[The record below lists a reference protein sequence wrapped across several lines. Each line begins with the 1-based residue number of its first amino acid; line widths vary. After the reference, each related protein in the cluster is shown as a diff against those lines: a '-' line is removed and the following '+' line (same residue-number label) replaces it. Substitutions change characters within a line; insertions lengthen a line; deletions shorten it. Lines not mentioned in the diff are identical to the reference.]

1 MLCAATIESNTQKTS
16 GLHGN
21 GRIDRIDIPDTRWPE
36 LFYRVVDFS
45 FDSGLSPAEFR
56 RQKVGAFSQSFPTRI
71 IPGCKISPAKYHV
84 AKIRGHL
91 FTHCVD
97 DLRFD
102 DTRQPDRFAQR
113 TILADVTH
121 DLPELGTIVCD
132 QIFNYRF
139 GQIAF
144 EFADRLPRI
153 SVELLDLSSENR
165 RDGCLAGCEDCS

>member
-1 MLCAATIESNTQKTS
+1 M
-16 GLHGN
+16 
-21 GRIDRIDIPDTRWPE
+21 
-36 LFYRVVDFS
+36 
-45 FDSGLSPAEFR
+45 
-56 RQKVGAFSQSFPTRI
+56 
-71 IPGCKISPAKYHV
+71 
-84 AKIRGHL
+84 
-91 FTHCVD
+91 D

-144 EFADRLPRI
+144 EFADDLPRI
-153 SVELLDLSSENR
+153 SVELLDLSAENR
-165 RDGCLAGCEDCS
+165 CDGCLAACEDSS